1 MFLMNVSTHFWKNKN
16 PGKRSLKIFFSRKT
30 TCNNSLKS
38 KGNHF
43 MWKLEFI
50 NRLTDVWEY
59 YTGFPEGLS
68 SSRIPLWAGETVI
81 NLLLVIW
88 QVNVGPKLD
97 CFKRSSSPPPRA
109 ANATNVSGKC
119 EKGMMENGTQNQLQ
133 NEQSYNTLT
142 YQKMWI
148 HYLSGPC
155 GDSSSHFPPIKCNF
169 EMFSHI
175 YKHTHTPKNI

>member
-1 MFLMNVSTHFWKNKN
+1 MNVSTHFWKNKN
-16 PGKRSLKIFFSRKT
+16 PGKRSLKIFFSMRT

-68 SSRIPLWAGETVI
+68 SSRIPLWAGEIVI

-109 ANATNVSGKC
+109 ANVTNVSANVKREWWKTAHRTNYRMNRVITHLLIRRC
-119 EKGMMENGTQNQLQ
+119 RFIIWVVLVV
-133 NEQSYNTLT
+133 TLLL
-142 YQKMWI
+142 I
-148 HYLSGPC
+148 FLL
-155 GDSSSHFPPIKCNF
+155 
-169 EMFSHI
+169 
-175 YKHTHTPKNI
+175 